1 MTKKQI
7 LLLLLILLVILPAC
21 SAKSD
26 NTAEMTAAEKAALL
40 KINGKA
46 AKFGS

>member
-1 MTKKQI
+1 MIKKRI
-7 LLLLLILLVILPAC
+7 LLLMLILLVAVPAC

-40 KINGKA
+40 KINGKG
-46 AKFGS
+46 AKLGV